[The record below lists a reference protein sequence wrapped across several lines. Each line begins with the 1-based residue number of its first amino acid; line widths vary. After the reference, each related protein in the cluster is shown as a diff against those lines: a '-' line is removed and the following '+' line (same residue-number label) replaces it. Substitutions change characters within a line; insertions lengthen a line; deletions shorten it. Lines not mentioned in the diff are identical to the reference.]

1 MDKKNSIHISAFG
14 YENKKNKHSIYVSKQ
29 CYEKNHDLLLIG
41 ERKKNTMILSNISI
55 HSRMIIHYTVEKNIF
70 IVIVYTCSLQKK
82 Y

>member
-1 MDKKNSIHISAFG
+1 MKMKK
-14 YENKKNKHSIYVSKQ
+14 KKHSIYVSKQ

-55 HSRMIIHYTVEKNIF
+55 HSRMIIHYTMEKSIF